1 MTITQNVVRRPVLM
15 IIVFSLVSIIALY
28 LTPKLAVSMYPDF
41 NLPYLI
47 VSTAYPGAD
56 PETVEKTVTKPL
68 ESAVV
73 NVGGLK
79 QMKTVSQEHLS
90 ILMLE
95 FDFGS
100 DLDIKMNRVRENI
113 DLVRNSLPANT
124 QTPVIMTFDPAAA
137 PVLRIA
143 LHGEKH
149 DQNELRALAKDL
161 LQNQLEQINGVA
173 QATVEGGQDPI
184 VRVALSQNRLETYG
198 ITISEISGALAQ
210 QNMELGAGSIVDGA
224 GGSATDYAIR
234 TSGEFASLSD
244 IAETVVTQVNGA
256 DIRLVDIGEVAFG
269 FEDESSSVYINGEKG
284 VYISVMKQSGSNSV
298 SVADLVTKRLEKITA
313 LLPPDV
319 TLEVMDDNTVQTRA
333 MLNELISSAIA
344 GIILAMLVL
353 LLFLR
358 NINGTI
364 IVGLSI
370 PLSVLITL
378 LAMSLAGITLNM
390 MTLTGLILGLGMI
403 VDSSIVVLEN
413 IYKFRE
419 RGEKIKI
426 VAVLGGNEVLSSIIA
441 STLTTICVFLPIY
454 LFKKELGPLGVML
467 EGLAFT
473 IIISLAS
480 SLLVAI
486 FLIPVLASTYLPLN
500 SHTQKPVKNAAL
512 AFLDSAISGALEGIA
527 KLYRRTLQA
536 ALNHKAMT
544 IIFVVAAFAGSALA
558 VVKMNLVLWP
568 ETNADSV
575 VMNVVMPLGTTYE
588 NTLAMMLQ
596 FDEYARSEIKGT
608 KSVTASVSTSGMSFT
623 SQGKN
628 TGVLS
633 IKLDLDYL
641 NADSA
646 KEVMRK
652 LTLHWQDFPNTV
664 FTFASTDEF
673 NDEADIEIVLEAE
686 DVRASYKDAQEIVK
700 IISDNLIEV
709 NGLAIDTNAGLPQVS
724 VMIDRPRA
732 YNFGLSVASVASEI
746 AASMNGVTATT
757 LRYAG
762 DEYNVV
768 LMLQD
773 EDRSKIPDLDRIFV
787 RSQNGALIP
796 VSNFAS
802 LEKGTGPVSIN
813 RIDQSRV
820 ITITGMVQEGYEIED
835 TQNKIKEL
843 LDKGDFVYQFG
854 GELEETQEMFNTF
867 LLILTLALL
876 LVFGV
881 MAAQYESFKDPII
894 NFCTI
899 PLILIGVAAIHI
911 ITGQSLSM
919 FTMMGFVMLAGIV
932 VNNGIILVDYTNI
945 LVRRSVPVMDACL
958 EAGET
963 RLRPVLMTALTT
975 ILGVVPMAFF
985 PGASASMTQPI
996 GLAIIGGLT
1005 SATFITLFF
1014 IPVMYSIINRKRKV
1028 EKEDIEYLTGVKLP

>member
-1 MTITQNVVRRPVLM
+1 MSIAQNVVRRPVLSL
-15 IIVFSLVSIIALY
+15 IVFSLVSIVALY

-47 VSTAYPGAD
+47 VSTVYPGAD
-56 PETVEKTVTKPL
+56 PETVEKTVTKSL

-73 NVGGLK
+73 NVSGLK
-79 QMKTVSQEHLS
+79 EMKSVSQEQLS
-90 ILMLE
+90 ILMLQ

-124 QTPVIMTFDPAAA
+124 QMPVVMAFDPAAA

-149 DQNELRALAKDL
+149 DQNELRSLAKDL

-173 QATVEGGQDPI
+173 QATVDGGQDPI
-184 VRVALSQNRLETYG
+184 VRAALSQNRLEAYG

-224 GGSATDYAIR
+224 GGNATDYAIK
-234 TSGEFASLSD
+234 TSGEFAALSD

-256 DIRLVDIGEVAFG
+256 DIRLVDIGEVTFS

-284 VYISVMKQSGSNSV
+284 VYVSVMKQSGSNSV
-298 SVADLVTKRLEKITA
+298 AVADLVMKRLEKIKPS
-313 LLPPDV
+313 LPPDI

-333 MLNELISSAIA
+333 MLNELVSSAIA
-344 GIILAMLVL
+344 GIALAMVVL

-378 LAMSLAGITLNM
+378 LVMSLAGITLNM

-426 VAVLGGNEVLSSIIA
+426 AAVLGGDEVMSSIIA

-454 LFKKELGPLGVML
+454 LFKKELGPMGIML

-473 IIISLAS
+473 IIVSLIS

-486 FLIPVLASTYLPLN
+486 FLIPVLASAYLPLN
-500 SHTQKPVKNAAL
+500 SPAQKPVKNAVL
-512 AFLDSAISGALEGIA
+512 AFLDRGIGGALESIA
-527 KLYRRTLQA
+527 KLYRSILQA

-544 IIFVVAAFAGSALA
+544 IILVIAAFAGSALA
-558 VVKMNLVLWP
+558 LTKMNLVLLP
-568 ETNADSV
+568 DTNADSV
-575 VMNVVMPLGTTYE
+575 VMNVEMPLGTTYE

-596 FDEYARSEIKGT
+596 FDEYARSEIRGA
-608 KSVTASVSTSGMSFT
+608 KSITASVSSSGMSFT

-664 FTFASTDEF
+664 FTFASTGEF
-673 NDEADIEIVLEAE
+673 YDDADIEIVLEVE
-686 DVRASYKDAQEIVK
+686 DVRAGFKEAQDIVA
-700 IISDNLIEV
+700 IISDNISEV
-709 NGLAIDTNAGLPQVS
+709 NGLAIDTNPGLPQVS
-724 VMIDRPRA
+724 VIIDRPRA
-732 YNFGLSVASVASEI
+732 YNFGLSVASVAAEI

-757 LRYAG
+757 LRYSG

-773 EDRSKIPDLDRIFV
+773 EDRSKIPDLERIFV
-787 RSQNGALIP
+787 RSRNGALVS

-802 LEKGTGPVSIN
+802 LEKGTGPVSIS
-813 RIDQSRV
+813 RTDQSRV
-820 ITITGMVQEGYEIED
+820 ITITGMVQDGYEVED

-843 LDKGDFVYQFG
+843 LDKSDFVYKFG
-854 GELEETQEMFNTF
+854 GELELIREMSKTF

-899 PLILIGVAAIHI
+899 PLILIGVTAIHI

-919 FTMMGFVMLAGIV
+919 FTIMGFVMLAGIV

-945 LVRRSVPVMDACL
+945 LVRRGVPVMDACL

-985 PGASASMTQPI
+985 PGASATMTQPI
-996 GLAIIGGLT
+996 GLALIGGLT

-1014 IPVMYSIINRKRKV
+1014 IPVMYSIINRKRKI
-1028 EKEDIEYLTGVKLP
+1028 EKEDALTLC